1 MVVGFY
7 SCKKDNTNEDFVTN
21 VTHQVEVTFDDFL
34 QKKPAEG
41 VLVVFT
47 NRLQGTSYQAR
58 TGTQGKLEIELPT
71 AVYDINASLT
81 LSATE
86 MKNLSGEEKE
96 IYFNASLQGKRIT
109 QTDKTPTVLE
119 LVSGKIG
126 SLLIKQVYYVGSDAK
141 QGADTRDQFFE
152 IHNNSNETI
161 YLDKLCFAQLHGV
174 TLKQKD
180 AQNVL
185 TSGQIDWSKSPNLVG
200 MGETANT
207 DYVYS
212 ANVYSFPG
220 TGKNYPLESGK
231 SVIVAKTAQN
241 HKAPLKIGEKIY
253 QVPNPDLTV
262 DLSKAHFEVYF
273 TDDVEKDKTDIDNP
287 NVPNMNIAYNTTTY
301 KDLTLNEIG
310 RDGFAIF
317 YATDEDIHVNYKRV
331 QSPELRRGKMSNR
344 LYLQIPNS
352 IIIDGVNLQAIDG
365 AELPHRLP
373 ENIDAGQI
381 KLTKGSKTSE
391 SAIRKEIKRIGNRV
405 FYQDTNNSVNDFLHI
420 DRPNTNSLNP

>member
-1 MVVGFY
+1 MKKILFFSAMVVGFY

-185 TSGQIDWSKSPNLVG
+185 TSG
-200 MGETANT
+200 
-207 DYVYS
+207 
-212 ANVYSFPG
+212 
-220 TGKNYPLESGK
+220 
-231 SVIVAKTAQN
+231 
-241 HKAPLKIGEKIY
+241 
-253 QVPNPDLTV
+253 
-262 DLSKAHFEVYF
+262 
-273 TDDVEKDKTDIDNP
+273 
-287 NVPNMNIAYNTTTY
+287 
-301 KDLTLNEIG
+301 
-310 RDGFAIF
+310 
-317 YATDEDIHVNYKRV
+317 
-331 QSPELRRGKMSNR
+331 
-344 LYLQIPNS
+344 
-352 IIIDGVNLQAIDG
+352 
-365 AELPHRLP
+365 
-373 ENIDAGQI
+373 
-381 KLTKGSKTSE
+381 
-391 SAIRKEIKRIGNRV
+391 
-405 FYQDTNNSVNDFLHI
+405 
-420 DRPNTNSLNP
+420 